1 MTPSIVMVGL
11 NFRTAAIQIREQLAL
26 TGCALDAALD
36 HLAGPRPERRNRS
49 AARLDAPEAVI
60 LSTCNRLEFYL
71 VAADE
76 DAGVDAVVRYLGNSH
91 DIPPARIRG
100 HLYVKSGPGAVEHL
114 LRVASGLESMILG
127 EPQILGQVSRAYA
140 QAHTAGTSG
149 PVLSHLFHTALR
161 AGKRAHS
168 ETGIGESTLSLSHAA
183 ADLLAEQ
190 LPSLATSRV
199 LVVGAGEMAVL
210 AAQAVRDH
218 GAGSLA
224 FANRSLAG
232 AEALAARFGGEAHP
246 WKNLRRLLEW
256 ADAVISATGAPH
268 LVITAGDLAA
278 ALTGRSGRPLLLID
292 LALPRD
298 VDQAANE
305 LPGVRCYDL
314 DGLNASLDENRARRS
329 GCVPAVEA
337 IVEEENETFHRWL
350 RARAA
355 APTVAQ
361 LHERARCVAEQEV
374 ARTLRRLGPEDEH
387 LAHEIELLT
396 HRIVR
401 KLLHE
406 PTVRLK
412 AQAEDG
418 DGVLY
423 REAVEELFALDR
435 SAS

>member
-1 MTPSIVMVGL
+1 MTSSIVMVGL

-26 TGCALDAALD
+26 TGCALDAALE
-36 HLAGPRPERRNRS
+36 HLAGTYPIRQGRT

-71 VAADE
+71 VTADVTAAV
-76 DAGVDAVVRYLGNSH
+76 AAVTRYLGDAH
-91 DIPPARIRG
+91 DIPQERLCG
-100 HLYVKSGPGAVEHL
+100 HLYVKAGPEAVEHL
-114 LRVASGLESMILG
+114 LRVAGGLESMILG

-140 QAHTAGTSG
+140 QAHAAHTSG
-149 PVLSHLFHTALR
+149 PILSHLFHTALR
-161 AGKRAHS
+161 AGKRAHC
-168 ETGIGESTLSLSHAA
+168 ETGIGENTLSLSHAA
-183 ADLLAEQ
+183 ADLLTEQ
-190 LPSLATSRV
+190 LPSFAKSRV
-199 LVVGAGEMAVL
+199 LIVGAGEMAVL

-224 FANRSLAG
+224 FANRTLASAEELAG
-232 AEALAARFGGEAHP
+232 RFGGAAHP
-246 WKNLRRLLEW
+246 WGELRKLLAW

-268 LVITAGDLAA
+268 IVITAADVAA
-278 ALTGRSGRPLLLID
+278 ALPEREGRPLLLID

-298 VDQAANE
+298 VDPAVNQ

-314 DGLNASLDENRARRS
+314 DGLNATLAENRARRS
-329 GCVPAVEA
+329 ACIPAVEA
-337 IVEEENETFHRWL
+337 IVEEEAARFQRWL
-350 RARAA
+350 AARAA
-355 APTVAQ
+355 APTVSQ
-361 LHERARCVAEQEV
+361 LHERAHLVAEREMT
-374 ARTLRRLGPEDEH
+374 RTLRRLDPNDEH

-396 HRIVR
+396 HRLVR

-412 AQAEDG
+412 AQAADG
-418 DGVLY
+418 DGVIY